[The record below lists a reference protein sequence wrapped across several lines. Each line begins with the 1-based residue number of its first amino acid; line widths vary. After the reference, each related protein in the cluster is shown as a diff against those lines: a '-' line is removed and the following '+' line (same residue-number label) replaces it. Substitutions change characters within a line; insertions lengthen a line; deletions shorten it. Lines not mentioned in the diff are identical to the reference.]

1 MSAKKKLIPAVGFAK
16 SKDIEQITVVD
27 TEVEAIKD
35 VVRETIQD
43 ADEVN
48 ALELVQDTNDNTN
61 HESVQ
66 VNIMDS
72 NNGSILSDEDSSTL
86 SMSLCT
92 ILDPEFDNKLS
103 SEDTADNISIQG
115 NIQSS
120 DSKEIDQNIAHEGLK
135 GVKSSINEPIKTTT
149 QETIIESSQ
158 DSRNNNEQVDEVL
171 PILDNSL
178 DVVDVT
184 THISKFTEELDMIQ
198 SSTLSSTLE
207 NSEVSIQENN
217 KDIVKDNV
225 VSNKQSI
232 SKLTYQIPSKS
243 EPFSK
248 RLVANVTPS
257 QKIFVQEM
265 SKKFENESGFV
276 RFMISRFM
284 EDIQF
289 KENE

>member
-198 SSTLSSTLE
+198 SSTLSSTLV

-217 KDIVKDNV
+217 KDVTKDNV
-225 VSNKQSI
+225 VSNKQPI
-232 SKLTYQIPSKS
+232 NKLTYQIPSKS

-257 QKIFVQEM
+257 QKLFVQEM
-265 SKKFENESGFV
+265 SKKFENESAFV

>member
-27 TEVEAIKD
+27 TDVEAIKD
-35 VVRETIQD
+35 VIREPIQD
-43 ADEVN
+43 ADEKNV
-48 ALELVQDTNDNTN
+48 LELVQDTNDNTN

-66 VNIMDS
+66 VNIMHS

-92 ILDPEFDNKLS
+92 ILDPEFYNTLS

-184 THISKFTEELDMIQ
+184 THISKFTKELDMLQ

-217 KDIVKDNV
+217 KDTIKDNV
-225 VSNKQSI
+225 VSNKQLI

-265 SKKFENESGFV
+265 SKKFENESAFV

>member
-27 TEVEAIKD
+27 TDVEAIKD
-35 VVRETIQD
+35 VIREPIQD
-43 ADEVN
+43 ADEKNV
-48 ALELVQDTNDNTN
+48 LELVQDTNDNTN

-72 NNGSILSDEDSSTL
+72 NNGSILKDEDSSTL

-92 ILDPEFDNKLS
+92 ILDPELDNTLISKNN
-103 SEDTADNISIQG
+103 ADNISIQG
-115 NIQSS
+115 NNIQSS
-120 DSKEIDQNIAHEGLK
+120 DSKEIDQSNAHEGLK
-135 GVKSSINEPIKTTT
+135 EVESSINEPIKTN
-149 QETIIESSQ
+149 QGIIIESFQ
-158 DSRNNNEQVDEVL
+158 GSRNNNEQADKVL
-171 PILDNSL
+171 PILNNSL
-178 DVVDVT
+178 DAVNVT
-184 THISKFTEELDMIQ
+184 THISKFTKELDMTQ
-198 SSTLSSTLE
+198 SSTLSSILE

-217 KDIVKDNV
+217 KDTIKNNI
-225 VSNKQSI
+225 VSNKQLI

-265 SKKFENESGFV
+265 SKKFENESAFV

-284 EDIQF
+284 EDIDF

>member
-27 TEVEAIKD
+27 TDVEAIKD
-35 VVRETIQD
+35 VIREPIQD
-43 ADEVN
+43 ADETN

-66 VNIMDS
+66 VNIMNS

-86 SMSLCT
+86 SMSLCSTLNSELNSLLPT
-92 ILDPEFDNKLS
+92 IN
-103 SEDTADNISIQG
+103 DNIQDNSQSNDQV
-115 NIQSS
+115 NIK
-120 DSKEIDQNIAHEGLK
+120 DSVGQKVYSEASKNVENSVIDCVQKTNQVPTENSLQD
-135 GVKSSINEPIKTTT
+135 IN
-149 QETIIESSQ
+149 Q
-158 DSRNNNEQVDEVL
+158 NNEMVSEINILQDMVVDNVQVDKL
-171 PILDNSL
+171 NS
-178 DVVDVT
+178 
-184 THISKFTEELDMIQ
+184 ELIKSQ

-207 NSEVSIQENN
+207 SNNLPTQDIDLSII
-217 KDIVKDNV
+217 KDSIKDTTV
-225 VSNKQSI
+225 TTEQPI

-257 QKIFVQEM
+257 QKLFVQEM
-265 SKKFENESGFV
+265 SKKFENESAFV

-284 EDIQF
+284 EDIDF